1 LVNSINVWSNPNPPF
16 LKLFLLPA
24 SCENQKTLSPLP
36 IKGALSLAYTPL
48 LIPPPAQELKKAQP
62 PGRTFSFI
70 IIYCPLA
77 SRHRLAAVLPH
88 WMFDVGRWMLDVF

>member
-1 LVNSINVWSNPNPPF
+1 LEQPKSALSKAF
-16 LKLFLLPA
+16 FAARLL
-24 SCENQKTLSPLP
+24 QKPKNTVPLP

-62 PGRTFSFI
+62 PGRTFSFL
-70 IIYCPLA
+70 IIYLPP
-77 SRHRLAAVLPH
+77 SPAATAWRQF